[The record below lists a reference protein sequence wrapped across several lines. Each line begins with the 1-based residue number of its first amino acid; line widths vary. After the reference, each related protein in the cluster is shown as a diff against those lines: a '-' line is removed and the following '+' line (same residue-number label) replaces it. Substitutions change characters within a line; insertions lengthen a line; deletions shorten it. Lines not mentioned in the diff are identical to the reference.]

1 MYLGDQPFKCLRRW
15 IGTTIR
21 ILLFAILFLSF
32 PTIGI
37 CLYFQWITEEIK
49 WINIGGLI
57 LCAAALVYFGWF
69 QLLKHLRQNFCC
81 RIVPYFE
88 RRLGAGEDAFA
99 TGIELCRQCRK
110 LDELA
115 NQAGLPI
122 LSSFGFRD
130 DQDGQKL
137 RWHEASDG
145 LRTVEKLIAA
155 PEVSRSLVL
164 LNDCK
169 KLEHVLQEA
178 QKQKIRFCLIVR
190 AGLDKFISPME
201 MDNRKGY
208 FW

>member
-1 MYLGDQPFKCLRRW
+1 M
-15 IGTTIR
+15 
-21 ILLFAILFLSF
+21 FLSL

-37 CLYFQWITEEIK
+37 CLYFQWLVEEIK
-49 WINIGGLI
+49 WINISGLV
-57 LCAAALVYFGWF
+57 LCTGALIYFGWF
-69 QLLKHLRQNFCC
+69 QLLKNLKEKFYC

-88 RRLGAGEDAFA
+88 RRLGVSEDAFE
-99 TGIELCRQCRK
+99 TGIELCRRCRM

-115 NQAGLPI
+115 TQAGVAT

-137 RWHEASDG
+137 KWYDASDG
-145 LRTVEKLIAA
+145 LQTVEKLIR
-155 PEVSRSLVL
+155 PIEVSSSLSL
-164 LNDCK
+164 LSDLK

-178 QKQKIRFCLIVR
+178 QKQKIQFCLIVR
-190 AGLDKFISPME
+190 AGLDKSISPLE